1 MNRERKQNVSK
12 RIKHFKN
19 SVIYKIIKNPVTYL
33 VIAFIFLMIL
43 LINII
48 YKYEADV
55 TMDHFGDSIWNFLI
69 AFVAGYYDICVV
81 TPIGRLCS
89 FIILISGILL
99 FSTITGKI
107 ASIFMDVQMKKNK
120 GLAKLKDLNKHFLLC
135 GWRDNFDKILESV
148 ITSNPDIEIDS
159 IVLVNE
165 AQDEIEQL
173 RSIPKFKN
181 IKYIS
186 GDFSDEETL
195 VKAKI
200 KNASRALV
208 ISDKSKNFS
217 QLEIDSRTVLAVLT
231 MKNLNPT
238 IYIAAEL
245 YDSKFENHLNLAHC
259 DEIILTADYERS
271 LLATASSGMGYSNV
285 ISELI
290 GKDAYS
296 GIIIEDIPHEF
307 IGKTYKYLKDYVLA
321 DRSHHANSI
330 LIGLLLNAGNFA
342 QRRKEALREAQK
354 NPDVKKIVDNLKKV
368 KTLKSN
374 DPVFAPDDETIILA
388 NSKAIFVKGKVQ
400 SA

>member
-55 TMDHFGDSIWNFLI
+55 TMDHFGDSVWNFLI

-321 DRSHHANSI
+321 DRLHHANSI

>member
-55 TMDHFGDSIWNFLI
+55 TMDHFGDSVWNFLI

-181 IKYIS
+181 IKYI
-186 GDFSDEETL
+186 
-195 VKAKI
+195 
-200 KNASRALV
+200 R
-208 ISDKSKNFS
+208 
-217 QLEIDSRTVLAVLT
+217 
-231 MKNLNPT
+231 
-238 IYIAAEL
+238 
-245 YDSKFENHLNLAHC
+245 
-259 DEIILTADYERS
+259 
-271 LLATASSGMGYSNV
+271 
-285 ISELI
+285 
-290 GKDAYS
+290 
-296 GIIIEDIPHEF
+296 
-307 IGKTYKYLKDYVLA
+307 
-321 DRSHHANSI
+321 
-330 LIGLLLNAGNFA
+330 
-342 QRRKEALREAQK
+342 
-354 NPDVKKIVDNLKKV
+354 
-368 KTLKSN
+368 
-374 DPVFAPDDETIILA
+374 
-388 NSKAIFVKGKVQ
+388 
-400 SA
+400 

>member
-1 MNRERKQNVSK
+1 M
-12 RIKHFKN
+12 
-19 SVIYKIIKNPVTYL
+19 
-33 VIAFIFLMIL
+33 
-43 LINII
+43 
-48 YKYEADV
+48 
-55 TMDHFGDSIWNFLI
+55 
-69 AFVAGYYDICVV
+69 
-81 TPIGRLCS
+81 
-89 FIILISGILL
+89 
-99 FSTITGKI
+99 
-107 ASIFMDVQMKKNK
+107 
-120 GLAKLKDLNKHFLLC
+120 
-135 GWRDNFDKILESV
+135 
-148 ITSNPDIEIDS
+148 
-159 IVLVNE
+159 NE

-181 IKYIS
+181 IKYIA

-321 DRSHHANSI
+321 DRLHHANSI

>member
-55 TMDHFGDSIWNFLI
+55 TMDHFGDSVWNFLI

-181 IKYIS
+181 IKYIA

-321 DRSHHANSI
+321 DRLHHANSI

>member
-55 TMDHFGDSIWNFLI
+55 TMDHFGDSVWNFLI

-181 IKYIS
+181 IKYIA

-259 DEIILTADYERS
+259 DEIILTADYGRS

-307 IGKTYKYLKDYVLA
+307 IGKTYKYIKWQ
-321 DRSHHANSI
+321 
-330 LIGLLLNAGNFA
+330 F
-342 QRRKEALREAQK
+342 QK
-354 NPDVKKIVDNLKKV
+354 KQKKI
-368 KTLKSN
+368 
-374 DPVFAPDDETIILA
+374 
-388 NSKAIFVKGKVQ
+388 
-400 SA
+400 

>member
-374 DPVFAPDDETIILA
+374 DPVFAPDDEIKWLNNTPNNIWTM
-388 NSKAIFVKGKVQ
+388 
-400 SA
+400 

>member
-165 AQDEIEQL
+165 AQEEIEQL

>member
-1 MNRERKQNVSK
+1 MSQKIKKVSK
-12 RIKHFKN
+12 RLKHFKN
-19 SVIYKIIKNPVTYL
+19 SVLYKILKSPATYLIIVFACLMVVLIQVIYK
-33 VIAFIFLMIL
+33 F
-43 LINII
+43 
-48 YKYEADV
+48 EAGV
-55 TMDHFGDSIWNFLI
+55 TMTHFGDSIWNFLI
-69 AFVAGYYDICVV
+69 AFVAGYYDICVE

-89 FIILISGILL
+89 FIILLSGILL

-120 GLAKLKDLNKHFLLC
+120 GLAKLKDINKHFLLC

-181 IKYIS
+181 IKYIA

-195 VKAKI
+195 MKAKI

-208 ISDKSKNFS
+208 ISDKSKNLS

-296 GIIIEDIPHEF
+296 GIIIEDIPNDF
-307 IGKTYKYLKDYVLA
+307 IGKTYKYLKDFILA
-321 DRSHHANSI
+321 DKAHHSNSI
-330 LIGLLLNAGNFA
+330 LIGLLLNAGNFT

-354 NPDVKKIVDNLKKV
+354 NPDVKTIVDNLKKV

-374 DPVFAPDDETIILA
+374 DPVFAPDDETIIQA

-400 SA
+400 QI